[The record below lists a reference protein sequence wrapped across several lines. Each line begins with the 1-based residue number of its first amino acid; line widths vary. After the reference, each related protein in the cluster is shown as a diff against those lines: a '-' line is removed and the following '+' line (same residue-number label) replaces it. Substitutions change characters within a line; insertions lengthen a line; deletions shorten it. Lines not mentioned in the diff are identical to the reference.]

1 LVLNAAVSVVTSAL
15 FEPSAQLTASVLPS
29 IVISWRRVN
38 IIMADSDIAKLEKRI
53 DELIEICDKL
63 KNENTLL
70 RDRQEILVEERARL
84 IEKAEMARV
93 RVESMLVR
101 LKAMEQET

>member
-1 LVLNAAVSVVTSAL
+1 MT
-15 FEPSAQLTASVLPS
+15 
-29 IVISWRRVN
+29 
-38 IIMADSDIAKLEKRI
+38 DSDIAKLEKRI
-53 DELIEICDKL
+53 DELIEICDTL

-101 LKAMEQET
+101 LKAMEQES

>member
-1 LVLNAAVSVVTSAL
+1 MWGNAQASAYTAADAIDRISFAL
-15 FEPSAQLTASVLPS
+15 YSDSLTTGF
-29 IVISWRRVN
+29 IT
-38 IIMADSDIAKLEKRI
+38 MTDSDIAKLEKRI
-53 DELIEICDKL
+53 DELIEICDTL

-101 LKAMEQET
+101 LKAMEQES